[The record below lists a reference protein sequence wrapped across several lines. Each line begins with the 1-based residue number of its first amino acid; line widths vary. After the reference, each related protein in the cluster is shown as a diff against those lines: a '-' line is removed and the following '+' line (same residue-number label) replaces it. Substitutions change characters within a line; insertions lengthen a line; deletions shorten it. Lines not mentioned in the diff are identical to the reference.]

1 MISAVTRSKTVE
13 LLFLGDELLLGL
25 CSNSHLTFIGQR
37 LSRYGLKLMRAQEI
51 QDDPAAIREAFLDAR
66 KRADIVITTGGLGP
80 TSDDRTVDALAEAL
94 GRPLH
99 HHSGTEESIR
109 AHFQRRGAHL
119 TDNNLRQCRIIEGA
133 EALANPRGTAPGQWL
148 EHEDGLLLILPGP
161 PSELQPMFEE
171 SVLPRL
177 IGLGWANERI
187 PFLQIR
193 SAGMGESQV
202 AATLDPFF
210 EPYADRLQTAYCAHN
225 GMVDVRLGARTE
237 ASLSPKELHDLG
249 NRCREALGPAFAT
262 FGNIALS
269 EIILRHLREGGKRLA
284 VAESCTAGLL
294 AARFADACGAS
305 KVFVGGLVCYRNEAK
320 ENLLG
325 IPRDLLEQHGAVS
338 PECAVAMATGAAETF
353 EADYALSV
361 TGYAGPEGGREPAGT
376 VYLGYHSPIGVW
388 SYKIHHSGTRDAVR
402 ERAVNAALDFMRRK
416 LRKYEVHELLEQLRC

>member
-1 MISAVTRSKTVE
+1 MTQPKTVE

-37 LSRYGLKLMRAQEI
+37 LSRSGLKLPRAQEI
-51 QDDPAAIREAFLDAR
+51 PDDPAAIRRAFLEAR

-80 TSDDRTVDALAEAL
+80 TSDDRTIDALAEAL
-94 GRPLH
+94 GRSLH
-99 HHSGTEESIR
+99 HHTGIEASIR

-133 EALANPRGTAPGQWL
+133 EVLENSRGTAPGQWL
-148 EHEDGLLLILPGP
+148 ENDDGLLLILPGP

-193 SAGMGESQV
+193 TSGMGESQV
-202 AATLDPFF
+202 AAILDPLFDD
-210 EPYADRLQTAYCAHN
+210 YGDRLQSAYCAHN
-225 GMVDVRLGARTE
+225 GLVDVRLVAQTE
-237 ASLSPKELHDLG
+237 EALSPDELQALG
-249 NRCREALGPAFAT
+249 DHCRDALGPAFVT
-262 FGNIALS
+262 FGDTPLS
-269 EIILRHLREGGKRLA
+269 EIIIKHLRSLGKRLA

-294 AARFADACGAS
+294 AARFADAYGAS

-325 IPRDLLEQHGAVS
+325 IPSDLLEQHGAVS

-361 TGYAGPEGGREPAGT
+361 TGYAGPEGGREPVGT
-376 VYLGYHSPIGVW
+376 VYLGYYSPIGVW
-388 SYKIHHSGTRDAVR
+388 SCKIHHPGTREAVR
-402 ERAVNAALDFMRRK
+402 ERAVNSALDFMRRK
-416 LRKYEVHELLEQLRC
+416 LKKYEVHELLEQLRC